1 MPLTPASLGQ
11 EPLHVMRA
19 NRSLEAVEENQHGSI
34 GGCIE
39 MMQVQKVAVGC
50 LKAIDPCI
58 VDALAPKKFCP

>member
-1 MPLTPASLGQ
+1 
-11 EPLHVMRA
+11 MRA

-50 LKAIDPCI
+50 LKALDPCI